1 MQPTQR
7 SNKETTKTTSTS
19 ATRLA
24 DYFTTDHQDCDDKWV
39 RVEELLG
46 NGDDATLKNAW
57 QAFNQTTR
65 RHLAMEEDVLFPAFE
80 ASSGMGQS
88 GPTVVMRMEH
98 EQIRALLDQIG
109 FNIEEGDTDEALDL
123 GDTLHMLIQQHNIKE
138 EGMLYPMAE
147 DVLAGEWAGIRQKLE
162 SF

>member
-1 MQPTQR
+1 MTMTAS
-7 SNKETTKTTSTS
+7 SNE
-19 ATRLA
+19 TRLA
-24 DYFTTDHQDCDDKWV
+24 DYFASDHKDCDEKWV

-46 NGDDATLKNAW
+46 DGDDDALKQAW
-57 QAFNQTTR
+57 QDFDQTTR
-65 RHLAMEEDVLFPAFE
+65 RHLAMEEDVMFPAFE

-98 EQIRALLDQIG
+98 EQMRALLDQIG

-123 GDTLHMLIQQHNIKE
+123 GDALHMLIQQHNIKE

-147 DVLAGEWAGIRQKLE
+147 NVLAGEWVELRKKLDQYG
-162 SF
+162 

>member
-1 MQPTQR
+1 MT
-7 SNKETTKTTSTS
+7 SNNEVSLS
-19 ATRLA
+19 N
-24 DYFTTDHQDCDDKWV
+24 YFTSDHGDCDEKWA

-46 NGDDATLKNAW
+46 NGDDDAAKKAW
-57 QAFNQTTR
+57 QNFDQTTR
-65 RHLAMEEDVLFPAFE
+65 RHLLMEEEVLFPAFE

-109 FNIEEGDTDEALDL
+109 FNIEEGDADEALDL
-123 GDTLHMLIQQHNIKE
+123 GDTLHMLIQQHNVKE

-147 DVLAGEWAGIRQKLE
+147 NVLAGEWAGIRQKLE
-162 SF
+162 IY